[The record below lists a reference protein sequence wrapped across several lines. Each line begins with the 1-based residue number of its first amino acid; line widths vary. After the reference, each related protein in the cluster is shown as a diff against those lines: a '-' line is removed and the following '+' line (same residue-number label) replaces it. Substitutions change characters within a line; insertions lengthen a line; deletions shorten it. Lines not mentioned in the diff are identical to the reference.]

1 MIEACYI
8 EYKDNLRYP
17 LNVFGAQL
25 KELGDLCLNDFLHI
39 PKIVLKACNTLR
51 GIQNSQSS

>member
-1 MIEACYI
+1 MIEACYK

-51 GIQNSQSS
+51 GIQN